1 MSLSESVLQFI
12 ADHPLMHQT
21 VQSMY
26 EKPIF
31 VLDDEELQQLELHSN
46 MTQIVF
52 YAASSKH
59 IKSN

>member
-12 ADHPLMHQT
+12 ADHPLMHKT
-21 VQSMY
+21 VQPMY

-31 VLDDEELQQLELHSN
+31 VMDDEELQELELHSN
-46 MTQIVF
+46 MTEIVF

-59 IKSN
+59 